1 MSENSNTLLTNE
13 LSRVFMVNIV
23 PGFIA
28 SLPVILTLQIKYPN
42 IGLFLQGNTEVL
54 LILSFIISYSVGV
67 ILEDIGSNIEGT
79 YCDSQVINKLVL
91 ESSVGKNR
99 EEVKREFDE
108 RWCNYLKLE
117 IDKDRTCVGHKFIHN
132 MVTRLKFELTVGL
145 SIIIC
150 NISLYTTADILNFH
164 FPCFVSL
171 VIFAIPYYLII
182 VESPKTAHSL
192 DNTRKALL
200 EMKP

>member
-1 MSENSNTLLTNE
+1 MSDNNIGLLTNE

-23 PGFIA
+23 PGFIS
-28 SLPVILTLQIKYPN
+28 SLPMILALQIKYPN

-67 ILEDIGSNIEGT
+67 ILEDVGSNIEGI
-79 YCDSQVINKLVL
+79 YCEKQVLKKLVYD
-91 ESSVGKNR
+91 SSEGK
-99 EEVKREFDE
+99 KREDIKEEFE
-108 RWCNYLKLE
+108 RRWRDYLKLE
-117 IDKDRTCVGHKFIHN
+117 ITKDKTYVGHKFIHN

-150 NISLYTTADILNFH
+150 NISLYMTADILNFH
-164 FPCFVSL
+164 IPCFINL
-171 VIFAIPYYLII
+171 VIFVIPYYLII
-182 VESPKTAHSL
+182 VESPRTAHSL

-200 EMKP
+200 DM